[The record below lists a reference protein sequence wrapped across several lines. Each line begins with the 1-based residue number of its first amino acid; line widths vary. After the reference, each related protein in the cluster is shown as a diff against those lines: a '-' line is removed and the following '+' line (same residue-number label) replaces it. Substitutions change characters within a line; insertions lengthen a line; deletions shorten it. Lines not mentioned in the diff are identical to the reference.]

1 MGEPMSLTVT
11 ANEKKGKGVVAVTVT
26 TDGDDDGQTS
36 LMPIEAVILHRLYE
50 GTELTPTAW
59 EEIRSDGALLL
70 ATRRGLELLA
80 RKPRTERDL
89 RAALEDDFTPPDIDR
104 ALARLHELGFLDDRA
119 WSDRYV
125 AGQRAQSRGRS
136 LLRSELRA
144 RGIADDVVAEAL
156 EDRDELAAALETAHR
171 RARSLR
177 SVPDEAQRRRKL
189 HDFLR
194 RRGFADDVARRAT
207 ESALASVEV

>member
-1 MGEPMSLTVT
+1 MSLTVT
-11 ANEKKGKGVVAVTVT
+11 ATEKQGKGVVAVTVT
-26 TDGDDDGQTS
+26 TDGDDGGQTS

-50 GTELTPTAW
+50 GTELAAPAW
-59 EEIRSDGALLL
+59 EEIRADGALLL
-70 ATRRGLELLA
+70 ATRRGLELLS

-89 RAALEDDFTPPDIDR
+89 RDALADDFQPEDIDR

-125 AGQRAQSRGRS
+125 AGQRAQTRGRS

-144 RGIADDVVAEAL
+144 RGIADEVVADAL
-156 EDRDELAAALETAHR
+156 DGRDELTAALETAHK
-171 RARSLR
+171 RARTLR
-177 SVPDEAQRRRKL
+177 SIEDDQQRRRRL
-189 HDFLR
+189 YDFLR

-207 ESALASVEV
+207 ESALATSEA